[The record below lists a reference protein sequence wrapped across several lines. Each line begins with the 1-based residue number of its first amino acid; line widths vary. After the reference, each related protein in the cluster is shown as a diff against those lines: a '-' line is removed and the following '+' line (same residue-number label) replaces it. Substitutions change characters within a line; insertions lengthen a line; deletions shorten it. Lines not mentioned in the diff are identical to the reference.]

1 MPFGDRTGPMGLG
14 PMTGRAAGYC
24 GGYDAPGYTNPIPGR
39 GFGGRGFGGGGW
51 GRGFGGR
58 GWGWGRAGWSAPAW
72 GTPYGVLPYDPSYA
86 PAMRPREEARALKE
100 QAEYFQ
106 GALEEINKRIS
117 ELETSSAGE

>member
-1 MPFGDRTGPMGLG
+1 MPRGDRTGPMGLG

-24 GGYDAPGYTNPIPGR
+24 GGYGAPGYTNPIPGR
-39 GFGGRGFGGGGW
+39 GW

-58 GWGWGRAGWSAPAW
+58 GWGRARWPLPAW
-72 GTPYGVLPYDPSYA
+72 GAPYGAAPYGPWYA
-86 PAMRPREEARALKE
+86 PGMRPEQEAHTLKE

-117 ELETSSAGE
+117 ELEAGSAEE

>member
-24 GGYDAPGYTNPIPGR
+24 GGYGAPGYANAIPGRGFWGR
-39 GFGGRGFGGGGW
+39 GFGGRGW

-58 GWGWGRAGWSAPAW
+58 GWGHGGWWAPAW
-72 GTPYGVLPYDPSYA
+72 GAPYDAPAYGPSYT
-86 PAMRPREEARALKE
+86 PAVRPEEEAHALKE
-100 QAEYFQ
+100 QAKYFQ

-117 ELETSSAGE
+117 EIEAGSAEE